1 VYPDDPQVL
10 ARATTAGQK
19 RDLVAL
25 WADTDAMRRAAA
37 KSEHSTLK
45 GDPAVRRATSTFI
58 DDLDRSS
65 IDDLSKNRVIDHAA
79 AAIATVCEQCFQ
91 QLEAMRPIPAT
102 FTDPSPRAD
111 GQAASRPPALRKTKV
126 YRLTMVSPRGGL
138 ATASSFGSPRAAYGA
153 AAAAATRG

>member
-1 VYPDDPQVL
+1 MTAKLLDAGATTLAVLALAGCGGHGRSAAHTAPAPAPARPASQPRPSVYPDDPQVL

-25 WADTDAMRRAAA
+25 WADTGAMRRAAA
-37 KSEHSTLK
+37 RSEHSTLK
-45 GDPAVRRATSTFI
+45 GDPPVRRATSTFI

-91 QLEAMRPIPAT
+91 QLEAMRPIPAI
-102 FTDPSPRAD
+102 AH
-111 GQAASRPPALRKTKV
+111 
-126 YRLTMVSPRGGL
+126 
-138 ATASSFGSPRAAYGA
+138 
-153 AAAAATRG
+153 